1 MDTVKIILNLISKK
15 NMTEQKFLS
24 DMGFNRTLLSDWK
37 SGKSRSYMRHLS
49 KIAAYFGVSTDYLLG
64 NTDIKNKP
72 AATEDD
78 ELLKLLDNP
87 INREIFDKMSKL
99 TPENF
104 DLIRAQIDFL
114 TSRQER
120 PEDK

>member
-1 MDTVKIILNLISKK
+1 MKFFAVFESLC
-15 NMTEQKFLS
+15 TEK
-24 DMGFNRTLLSDWK
+24 
-37 SGKSRSYMRHLS
+37 GKSANAIAKELKIPSGSITAWKGGAEPRPATLS

-87 INREIFDKMSKL
+87 INREIFNKMSKL

-120 PEDK
+120 TEDK